1 MENNFK
7 LLNEDDRYEL
17 CRIACDKETGHHL
30 LYKRSFS
37 YKMIAM
43 KYVRAY
49 DKFENHDE
57 LTDWELEAL
66 IYVDYC
72 SDINFDFDKT
82 KAKYSYGRE

>member
-49 DKFENHDE
+49 DKFEY
-57 LTDWELEAL
+57 LYLVRDWFLE
-66 IYVDYC
+66 
-72 SDINFDFDKT
+72 
-82 KAKYSYGRE
+82 